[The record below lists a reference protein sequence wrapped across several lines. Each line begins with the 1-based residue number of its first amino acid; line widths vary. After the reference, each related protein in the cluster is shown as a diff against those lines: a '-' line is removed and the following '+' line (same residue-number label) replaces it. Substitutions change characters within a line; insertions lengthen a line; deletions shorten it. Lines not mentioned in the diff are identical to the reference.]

1 MNRFDLI
8 YTYIYTYKLYTYNFC
23 VFQVR
28 IKMPK
33 YKSSFQDEWLV
44 NVNYSCWVEKTNDK
58 HKAYCTICLKVFSV
72 SGQGIKAL
80 DVHAEEK

>member
-1 MNRFDLI
+1 M
-8 YTYIYTYKLYTYNFC
+8 
-23 VFQVR
+23 FQVR

-80 DVHAEEK
+80 DVHAEEKRHKEKGK